1 MGIGEPFMRNMNKL
15 MFYFWIFGI
24 AIIALFT
31 GEIAT
36 VMMLYLIL
44 ITLNAIHTT
53 LQDFYDDWKRRF

>member
-1 MGIGEPFMRNMNKL
+1 MNMNKR

-24 AIIALFT
+24 AIIAFFT

-44 ITLNAIHTT
+44 ITLNSIHSTI
-53 LQDFYDDWKRRF
+53 QDFYADWKKRF

>member
-1 MGIGEPFMRNMNKL
+1 MNKF

-24 AIIALFT
+24 AFIAFFT

-53 LQDFYDDWKRRF
+53 IKDFYNDWKSNY